1 MSNLCCWNC
10 GSDVSDE
17 PMPLSRQA
25 SCQKCGEFLHCC
37 KLCTQFAPGRSGDC
51 DNELADPP
59 TDKTSANFCEYFIPN
74 THLKV
79 SGSKPSDAEA
89 KLAALF
95 DDNEPGD
102 GEPGDDE
109 PDPLEPSTPEKKRNP
124 LDDLFND

>member
-10 GSDVSDE
+10 GNDVSDE

-37 KLCTQFAPGRSGDC
+37 KLCSQFAPGRSGDC

-74 THLKV
+74 AHLNV

-102 GEPGDDE
+102 DE
-109 PDPLEPSTPEKKRNP
+109 PDPFEPSTPEKKRNP